1 MKRSFLSSAVVVLSL
16 SLMATMASPGSMNG
30 HARVV
35 PRPLI
40 AHPMLFAHQ
49 NQPLPTLA
57 QCLQITLQNGWTL
70 TCMGPAEFRAAYN
83 LGQLFA
89 RGLDGRGRSIVIV
102 DAFVYLPIRTALAKF
117 RDMFLVPAT

>member
-16 SLMATMASPGSMNG
+16 SLMVTMASPGSMNG

-40 AHPMLFAHQ
+40 AHPMLLAHQ

-57 QCLQITLQNGWTL
+57 QRLQITLQNGWPL
-70 TCMGPAEFRAAYN
+70 TCMGPAGFRA
-83 LGQLFA
+83 GSSPGPLFA
-89 RGLDGRGRSIVIV
+89 RRLDGRGRPIVIV
-102 DAFVYLPIRTALAKF
+102 H
-117 RDMFLVPAT
+117 